1 LVVMITC
8 CNNAGICSL
17 LLNRLDETYNFG
29 KNASVL
35 LDAIYEK
42 RGKSKILE
50 LLYKEGLEESKMFGT
65 WKVKSLLLIAR
76 GLAERYETE
85 KADKKLKEAMDVIAI
100 YKKESDPM
108 FQQLV
113 AQEKQ
118 VRKLHV
124 GYRQRITAEKKKE
137 KERAVAMFGGSGLG
151 ERQRSGKSGR
161 LSDVNEKPTSIETNA
176 GNTVTKASSGKSTAT
191 DEATYTA
198 ERTDAKPIQPVPPKK
213 TVSFSDGTVPGY
225 GDEEEEPSLLQEH
238 KEALLLLVGGVLGSA
253 VAIHL
258 MKKRS

>member
-1 LVVMITC
+1 MITC

-124 GYRQRITAEKKKE
+124 GYRQRIKAEKKKE